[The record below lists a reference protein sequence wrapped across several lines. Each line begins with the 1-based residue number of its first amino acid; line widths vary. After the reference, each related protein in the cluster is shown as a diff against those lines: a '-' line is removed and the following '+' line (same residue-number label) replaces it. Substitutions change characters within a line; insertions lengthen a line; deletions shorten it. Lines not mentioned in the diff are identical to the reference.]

1 LQLPRRP
8 PSRDPRVEAVD
19 CWCGGGGDE
28 EAGDWRGERA
38 GVGEDEEVGVGARK
52 RMRTGTGHQMQI

>member
-1 LQLPRRP
+1 VGTEQLQLSGHP
-8 PSRDPRVEAVD
+8 PSRDPGV
-19 CWCGGGGDE
+19 

-52 RMRTGTGHQMQI
+52 RTGTGTGHQTQI